1 MTDKESEQ
9 CTVSVFDQTPGSE
22 QKKINV
28 VVRAQYTVK
37 RVIDLIATQFP
48 YGKFELLLQPHDNK
62 DLVHLN
68 ALDSQLLFDVEGFE
82 RQLKNHLFLL
92 PSGSW
97 DGDVAK
103 RFEVPMKKRQ
113 VVVTLRPKEAKK
125 DGETKAK
132 SPVSGEKKKVKKK
145 VVAGSGTSS
154 PSKTKVTTGD
164 DAKASVSSESSPEKS
179 PKASSKIGATPK
191 TTPSAEVAVAPEEA
205 PQATPTSTPEASPK
219 VPATKKSLKLS
230 PDSASPVKPASPI
243 KEIDCE
249 PIDQLT
255 NSGISEQL
263 QQLPQSRNLI
273 SPVDNPLS
281 DLCVSDVEQL
291 SDDDLA
297 LGASASPT
305 MMGPSYD
312 FGGTNNDM
320 DGEATIGEG
329 DQTTSGPD
337 DGQDP
342 MLSNFYRRKYGGDE
356 LPSWKRIESTAADF
370 VASATTEA
378 ETGLAKTNGGP
389 RGYVGLVNQAMTCY
403 LNSLLQA
410 LYMTPEF
417 RNALYRW
424 EFDNDNEAKN
434 IPYQL
439 QKLFLNLQT
448 SPKAAVETTD
458 LTRSFGWDSTEAWQ
472 QHDIQELCRVMFDA
486 LEHKFKN
493 TKQSNLISNLYEGK
507 MNDYVKCLECNTE
520 KSREDTF
527 LDIPLPVRPFGS
539 SSAYGSIE
547 EALRAFV
554 QPETLDGN
562 NQYLCEKC
570 KKKCDAHK
578 GLHFKSFPYI
588 LTLHLKRFD
597 FDYQTMHRI
606 KLNDRVT
613 FPQTLNLNTF
623 INRSGNSGDQNVQI
637 NGTVDDCSTADSGS
651 AMEDDNLSSGVVTT
665 ASSSQ
670 HENDLNDEDEGIDM
684 SSSTSKSTKQG
695 SGPYLYELFAIMIHS
710 GSASGGHYYAYIK
723 DFDSNEWFCFN
734 DQNVSTITQEDI
746 QRSFGGPNGSYYSSA
761 YTSSTNAYML
771 MYRQVDAKRNEQ
783 AAKVADFPEHIKSL
797 LTKLHSEDENRSTRL
812 GRHHTVP
819 DLALPDLYKPRVY
832 FYNPSLKKMKI
843 TRVYV
848 SQSFDIN
855 LVLMSAYDM
864 LNVEEFAPLSRCRL
878 VAYNSTMETI
888 IQSLENCSDPAL
900 TELRASQN
908 YSLDFLLEYRA
919 EDQQFETYAPD
930 GITWYVFMVDL
941 STMAMDGPFLVYSA
955 AREREP
961 SDVLRR
967 SIAVRLHISE
977 QQFLLATVRGTVP
990 KAFVA
995 YDPHPTPE
1003 AQLQLQNLANTQF
1016 KSITYFYLN
1025 VPNTDA
1031 ASLEMLGVPSM
1042 ETIETA
1048 SGGDVVDAAMMNG
1061 HEGAGGYSSHND
1073 SDWRHCKRD
1082 VLELLSQTQPSPS
1095 HGHES
1100 NSEDSSLSDG
1110 DRTLVE
1116 TENLA
1121 HRGGGDSQVSST
1133 SHSPQ
1138 LSSPEDEA
1146 ASHDAM
1152 MRVHAYCNGNGSYAA
1167 ADVVDPLLLPPS
1179 TSYFFHASKIKCV
1192 DVVGS
1197 SSTSGHQ
1204 SDEEAQLRK
1213 PTQAYKLLVGTHM
1226 RMVAFKRHIEQLIQ
1240 VPSAYFKLQRKHES
1254 NIPSNQNNS
1263 LVFLTEGETLT
1274 VELGKNLQADEYKA
1288 KIHFLRLGDL
1298 DNETSRLPCVCEWVY
1313 NANTTAEQAKQEL
1326 VAKLHRMDAKY
1337 ATLTVDNCRI
1347 WLKGGRSPIKILA
1360 NDETLYC
1367 DMRSSVAAEF
1377 IVQECESGVNP
1388 QPKDDTMTIFVRRWC
1403 PAKLEFGKFQEITLD
1418 QDTDIRY
1425 SLSQISD
1432 ITMDKMSYMKVNS
1445 NFPCTSISA
1454 VSVNESSSWYSVP
1467 CSVDKYPLNTTQT
1480 GNIYL
1485 YKDKSIPIKDLTLD
1499 ERRQLSAREKARL
1512 DRVGCVS
1519 TTRYS
1524 QRRERA
1530 LKIYL
1535 DSPEKSSTVTA
1546 SAPMDVH
1553 VDN

>member
-1 MTDKESEQ
+1 MDKDKESGEQQQ

-22 QKKINV
+22 QKKINL
-28 VVRAQYTVK
+28 VVRSHYTVK
-37 RVIDLIATQFP
+37 RVIDLIGTQFP
-48 YGKFELLLQPHDNK
+48 YAKFELLLQPHDNK
-62 DLVHLN
+62 DLVNLN
-68 ALDSQLLFDVEGFE
+68 ALDSQLLYDVDGFE
-82 RQLKNHLFLL
+82 RQLKNHLVLL

-97 DGDVAK
+97 DGDVSK
-103 RFEVPMKKRQ
+103 RFELPIKK
-113 VVVTLRPKEAKK
+113 VLVKKATAKSDEA
-125 DGETKAK
+125 KAK
-132 SPVSGEKKKVKKK
+132 SPATGEKKKIKKK
-145 VVAGSGTSS
+145 TASGSTS
-154 PSKTKVTTGD
+154 PSKSKTTSED
-164 DAKASVSSESSPEKS
+164 SSTSAKASATLEPSTEKTLKAKSSPETKTPKS
-179 PKASSKIGATPK
+179 KQASEEAPKAS
-191 TTPSAEVAVAPEEA
+191 PEES
-205 PQATPTSTPEASPK
+205 PKSTPEAGSATTSETSPK
-219 VPATKKSLKLS
+219 KTQAKAIEETTPEAPSPA
-230 PDSASPVKPASPI
+230 KPSSPI
-243 KEIDCE
+243 KELDSE
-249 PIDQLT
+249 PIDTLT
-255 NSGISEQL
+255 KADISDQM
-263 QQLPQSRNLI
+263 QHLI
-273 SPVDNPLS
+273 SPSEDASSELFIS
-281 DLCVSDVEQL
+281 DAEQL

-305 MMGPSYD
+305 MLGPGYD
-312 FGGTNNDM
+312 FGVPASDM
-320 DGEATIGEG
+320 DGGDGCATGDGE
-329 DQTTSGPD
+329 QAASGLD
-337 DGQDP
+337 DGNDP
-342 MLSNFYRRKYGGDE
+342 AVSNFYRRKYGGEDV
-356 LPSWKRIESTAADF
+356 PSWQRATASDF
-370 VASATTEA
+370 VAAATTETEG
-378 ETGLAKTNGGP
+378 ETTRHANGGP
-389 RGYVGLVNQAMTCY
+389 KGYVGLVNQAMTCY

-493 TKQSNLISNLYEGK
+493 TKQANLISNLYEGK

-520 KSREDTF
+520 KTREDTF

-578 GLHFKSFPYI
+578 GLHFKSFPYV

-623 INRSGNSGDQNVQI
+623 INRSGNSGEQSSQM

-684 SSSTSKSTKQG
+684 SSSTSKSAKQG
-695 SGPYLYELFAIMIHS
+695 SGPYMYELFAIMIHS

-783 AAKVADFPEHIKSL
+783 VAKVADFPEHIKTL
-797 LTKLHSEDENRSTRL
+797 LPKLHSEEETRVTRL
-812 GRHHTVP
+812 GRHITVT

-832 FYNPSLKKMKI
+832 FYNPLLKKMKI

-855 LVLMSAYDM
+855 SVLMSAYDT
-864 LNVEEFAPLSRCRL
+864 LSVEQFAPISRCRL
-878 VAYNSTMETI
+878 VAYNSTMDTI
-888 IQSLENCSDPAL
+888 IQSLENCTDPTL

-930 GITWYVFMVDL
+930 GITWYVFVVDL

-955 AREREP
+955 AREREA

-977 QQFLLATVRGTVP
+977 QPFLLATVRGTVP

-1003 AQLQLQNLANTQF
+1003 ALQQLQNLANSQF

-1031 ASLEMLGVPSM
+1031 ASLEVLGVPSV
-1042 ETIETA
+1042 ESVESA

-1061 HEGAGGYSSHND
+1061 VGPGHESSSND
-1073 SDWRHCKRD
+1073 SDWRRYKRD
-1082 VLELLSQTQPSPS
+1082 LLEPLTQPSPS

-1116 TENLA
+1116 SDNLA

-1167 ADVVDPLLLPPS
+1167 ADSLDPLLLPSS
-1179 TSYFFHASKIKCV
+1179 TQHFFHASRIECV
-1192 DVVGS
+1192 DVVGTGS
-1197 SSTSGHQ
+1197 SSGHQ

-1213 PTQAYKLLVGTHM
+1213 PTRAYKLLVGTHM
-1226 RMVAFKRHIEQLIQ
+1226 RMGAFKRHIEQLIQ
-1240 VPSAYFKLQRKHES
+1240 VPAAYFKLQRKHES
-1254 NIPSNQNNS
+1254 NLSSNQNNS
-1263 LVFLTEGETLT
+1263 LLRLTEGETLT
-1274 VELGKNLQADEYKA
+1274 VELGKTLQPDEFKA

-1298 DNETSRLPCVCEWVY
+1298 DNETSKLPCVCEWVY
-1313 NANTTAEQAKQEL
+1313 NSNTTAEQAKQEL

-1337 ATLTVDNCRI
+1337 ATLSVENCRI

-1367 DMRSSVAAEF
+1367 DMRSTSTAEF
-1377 IVQECESGVNP
+1377 IVQECEEGVNP
-1388 QPKDDTMTIFVRRWC
+1388 QPKDDTLTIFVRRWC
-1403 PAKLEFGKFQEITLD
+1403 PAKMEFGKFQEITLD
-1418 QDTDIRY
+1418 QDSEIRR

-1432 ITMDKMSYMKVNS
+1432 ITVDKLSYMKVNS

-1454 VSVNESSSWYSVP
+1454 VSVNESTSWYSVP
-1467 CSVDKYPLNTTQT
+1467 VTVDKYPLNTTQAA
-1480 GNIYL
+1480 NIYL
-1485 YKDKSIPIKDLTLD
+1485 YKDKTVPARELTLE
-1499 ERRQLSAREKARL
+1499 ERRQMNAREKARL

-1535 DSPEKSSTVTA
+1535 DSPEKSSNVTA